1 MKVHDKF
8 IIEVSEI
15 IKGYFNNP
23 KIEEPFNFIP
33 CDYKFYEIEGI
44 ALSEDIVKKM
54 KPLERYESE
63 ILNILEHYIL
73 RIPPTVYYELKAD
86 ITNIEGDYDIIAPL
100 SRNAT
105 NGDVIKADMAAILTE
120 IQLKI
125 EENSYSENV
134 YGDKYGINKVIS
146 TDGIY
151 QIIQQKIDSLKSE
164 SEGKYRNNMK

>member
-23 KIEEPFNFIP
+23 KIEEPFDFIP

-63 ILNILEHYIL
+63 ILNILERYKL

-86 ITNIEGDYDIIAPL
+86 IVNIDLEVEVKNGSKSPEQKGD
-100 SRNAT
+100 
-105 NGDVIKADMAAILTE
+105 E
-120 IQLKI
+120 
-125 EENSYSENV
+125 
-134 YGDKYGINKVIS
+134 
-146 TDGIY
+146 
-151 QIIQQKIDSLKSE
+151 
-164 SEGKYRNNMK
+164 